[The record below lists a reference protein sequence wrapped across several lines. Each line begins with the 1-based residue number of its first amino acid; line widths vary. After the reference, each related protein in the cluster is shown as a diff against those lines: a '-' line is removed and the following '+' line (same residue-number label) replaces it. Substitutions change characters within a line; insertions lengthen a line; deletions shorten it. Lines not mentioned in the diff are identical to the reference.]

1 MAFNNNINND
11 TIMACLV
18 VSYLY
23 RLGHV
28 IYIGD
33 DVMINIYCIKFSFWF
48 AELRTDE

>member
-18 VSYLY
+18 VSCLY

-28 IYIGD
+28 MYIGD
-33 DVMINIYCIKFSFWF
+33 DVMINIYCVKFSFWF